1 MKILNTIFYALFIV
15 LLLGVASLFLA
26 SLLPIPG
33 NVQIKIVKSGSMEPA
48 IKTGSVVVLKPQESY
63 KVGDVIT
70 FGEDTGTQIP
80 TTHRII
86 EVRQEGSQT
95 FYMTKGDANEDP
107 DNVQIAKSE
116 VEGRV
121 LFNVP
126 YAGYVLDFAKQ
137 PIGFTLMIG
146 LPAAMII
153 LDELMRIFQEVR
165 RIRGGRRRRKKEK
178 GSAPLLRQSFEG
190 QAPHSPSPGSVL
202 DLRNSYE

>member
-1 MKILNTIFYALFIV
+1 MKIISTTFYAIFII
-15 LLLGVASLFLA
+15 LLLGVAGLFLA

-48 IKTGSVVVLKPQESY
+48 IHTGSVVVLKPQASY
-63 KVGDVIT
+63 AVGDIIT

-86 EVRQEGSQT
+86 EVRNEGSQT

-121 LFNVP
+121 LFSVP

-137 PIGFTLMIG
+137 PIGFALMIG

-153 LDELMRIFQEVR
+153 LDEMMRIFQEVR
-165 RIRGGRRRRKKEK
+165 RMKGGKKTKKKEV
-178 GSAPLLRQSFEG
+178 SA
-190 QAPHSPSPGSVL
+190 APEAPRHSPSPGSVL

>member
-1 MKILNTIFYALFIV
+1 MAKIFSTFIYALFIV
-15 LLLGVASLFLA
+15 FLLGVAGLFLA

-48 IKTGSVVVLKPQESY
+48 IQTGAVVVLKPQASY
-63 KVGDVIT
+63 AVGDIIT

-121 LFNVP
+121 LFSVP
-126 YAGYVLDFAKQ
+126 FAGYVLDFAKQ

-153 LDELMRIFQEVR
+153 LDELARIWQEVR
-165 RIRGGRRRRKKEK
+165 RMRGGNVVKKTREEDA
-178 GSAPLLRQSFEG
+178 GATPAWR
-190 QAPHSPSPGSVL
+190 PHDRNIL